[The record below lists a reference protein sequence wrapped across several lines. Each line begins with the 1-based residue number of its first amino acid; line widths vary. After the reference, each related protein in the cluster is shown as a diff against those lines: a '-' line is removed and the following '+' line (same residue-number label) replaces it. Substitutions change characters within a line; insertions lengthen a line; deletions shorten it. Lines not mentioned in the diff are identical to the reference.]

1 MNRNQKQKPLHE
13 LTLLDRF
20 LFAEVMDDPENM
32 EILLEILLEKNVRL
46 EFPTQTEKE
55 LRRSSLKRFARIDV
69 WAEDENHA
77 IYDTEVQ
84 RSNPSNLVK
93 RSRYYQGMIDSNLL
107 KPGDTDFNKLNP
119 VYIIVIAPFDLFGY
133 GLYRYTFH
141 GQCDEIPEL
150 KLNDDA
156 TRIFLNTRGTRD
168 DFVTPELIELLHY
181 IEHTNESN
189 AASGSVRLR
198 RLQDNVRSI
207 QENAEVGVKY
217 MQLWEE
223 FAMERAEARAEGRSV
238 GLAEGRAEGLVEGRA
253 EGLKLSLQS
262 FLNEL
267 GTIPEDLQQKI
278 ESETETDT
286 LQTWLKIAFKSK
298 SVSDFTKQL

>member
-1 MNRNQKQKPLHE
+1 MNRNSKQKSLHE

-20 LFAEVMDDPENM
+20 LFAEAMDDPENM
-32 EILLEILLEKNVRL
+32 EILLEILLDKDIRL

-69 WAEDENHA
+69 WAEDAKHV

-84 RSNPSNLVK
+84 KSNPNNLIK

-119 VYIIVIAPFDLFGY
+119 VYIIVITPFDLFGY

-150 KLNDDA
+150 QLEDDA
-156 TRIFLNTRGTRD
+156 TRIFFNTRGTRN

-181 IEHTNESN
+181 MEHTNEPTMATKSEK
-189 AASGSVRLR
+189 LH
-198 RLQDNVRSI
+198 RLQENVKSI
-207 QENAEVGVKY
+207 QDNAEVGVKY

-223 FAMERAEARAEGRSV
+223 FAFERSEARAEGRAV
-238 GLAEGRAEGLVEGRA
+238 GLAEGHAEGLVKGLT
-253 EGLKLSLQS
+253 EGLISILS
-262 FLNEL
+262 EL
-267 GTIPEDLQQKI
+267 GKIPEELQQKI
-278 ESETETDT
+278 TSETNAEM
-286 LQTWLKIAFKSK
+286 LQTWIKYAIKSDSISAFTEKISI
-298 SVSDFTKQL
+298 